1 MEQQAESNYKLRTT
15 NYELSL
21 QRNDK
26 ISLIVL
32 AAGMGSRYGGL
43 KQLDPVGPSG
53 EILLDY
59 SVYDAVRAGFS
70 EIVFVI
76 RKEIEES
83 FRKMIGDRYAKAF
96 PQLEVKYVFQE
107 MTDLPQNLQVPEG
120 RTKPWGTGH
129 ALLAARHMVNTPFA
143 VINADDYY
151 GSSGYQLL
159 AHFLQQRTP
168 DHYAMVGYQLNN
180 TLSPF
185 GAVSRGVTESTAEG
199 FLKKI
204 TEQRELRA
212 SGEQVVA
219 KQATGKELFF
229 TGEELVSL
237 NFWAFLPDF
246 FPHLER
252 LFEEFLKD
260 TLPITKV
267 SALAHECRFSE
278 FYLPSAV
285 SHLIEEKKISVKL
298 LPTEDP
304 WFGLTHPSDLPQ
316 VKASLQQRIEVG
328 HYPSPL
334 FNNC

>member
-1 MEQQAESNYKLRTT
+1 MTRPIKKYRVNALPSSAS
-15 NYELSL
+15 SL
-21 QRNDK
+21 QPLAL
-26 ISLIVL
+26 LIL

-53 EILLDY
+53 ETLLDY

-70 EIVFVI
+70 EIVFII

-96 PQLEVKYVFQE
+96 PHLQVKYVFQE
-107 MTDLPQNLQVPEG
+107 MTDLPDNIKAPEG

-129 ALLAARHMVNTPFA
+129 ALLAARHVVNTPFA

-159 AHFLQQRTP
+159 AAFLQQAHP
-168 DHYAMVGYQLNN
+168 AHYAMVGYQLKN

-185 GAVSRGVTESTAEG
+185 GAVSRGVTESTVEG

-204 TEQRELRA
+204 TEQTELRA
-212 SGEQVVA
+212 SGERVVA
-219 KQATGKELFF
+219 KQSGGKDLVFTGK
-229 TGEELVSL
+229 ELVSL

-252 LFEEFLKD
+252 LFEIFLHD
-260 TLPITKV
+260 ALQTTKAT
-267 SALAHECRFSE
+267 SLE

-285 SHLIEEKKISVKL
+285 SHLIAEGIISVKL

-316 VKASLQQRIEVG
+316 VKAGLQEIITKG
-328 HYPSPL
+328 CYPSPL
-334 FNNC
+334 F

>member
-1 MEQQAESNYKLRTT
+1 MIESLT
-15 NYELSL
+15 
-21 QRNDK
+21 
-26 ISLIVL
+26 LIVL

-70 EIVFVI
+70 EIIFVI
-76 RKEIEES
+76 RKEIEEP

-96 PQLEVKYVFQE
+96 PQLEVKYVFQD
-107 MTDLPQNLQVPEG
+107 MSDLPCGFKVPEG

-129 ALLAARHMVNTPFA
+129 AVLAARHDVKNPFA

-159 AHFLQQRTP
+159 ANFLQQAEP
-168 DHYAMVGYQLNN
+168 AHYAMVGYQLKN

-185 GAVSRGVTESTAEG
+185 GAVSRGITESTADG
-199 FLKKI
+199 FLKNI
-204 TEQRELRA
+204 TEQTELRA
-212 SGEQVVA
+212 NAGSVVA
-219 KQATGKELFF
+219 KQPTGEELFF

-246 FPHLER
+246 FPHLEK
-252 LFEEFLKD
+252 LFEVFLQK
-260 TLPITKV
+260 TSKTEKETR
-267 SALAHECRFSE
+267 AE

-285 SHLIEEKKISVKL
+285 SHLIEEKKISVQL
-298 LPTEDP
+298 LPTDDP

-316 VKASLQQRIEVG
+316 VKAGLKQRIEAG
-328 HYPSPL
+328 LYPLPL
-334 FNNC
+334 FQNSI

>member
-1 MEQQAESNYKLRTT
+1 MNALQSPAS
-15 NYELSL
+15 SL
-21 QRNDK
+21 QPLAL
-26 ISLIVL
+26 LIL

-53 EILLDY
+53 ETLLDY

-70 EIVFVI
+70 EIIFVI
-76 RKEIEES
+76 RKEIEEP
-83 FRKMIGDRYAKAF
+83 FRKMIGDRYVKAF

-107 MTDLPQNLQVPEG
+107 MTDLPRGIKLPEG

-129 ALLAARHMVNTPFA
+129 AVLAARHVVKTPFA

-159 AHFLQQRTP
+159 AHFLQQATP
-168 DHYAMVGYQLNN
+168 THYAMVGYQLKN

-185 GAVSRGVTESTAEG
+185 GAVSRGVTESTAEA

-204 TEQRELRA
+204 TEQTDLRA

-219 KQATGKELFF
+219 KLPGGEDLFF

-260 TLPITKV
+260 ILPRAEKNK
-267 SALAHECRFSE
+267 LE

-285 SHLIEEKKISVKL
+285 SHLIEDGKISVKI

-316 VKASLQQRIEVG
+316 VKAGLQQRIEAG
-328 HYPSPL
+328 SYPSPL
-334 FNNC
+334 F